1 MLTKFDIYVLLVFC
15 VVFSRSLFVLLYFF
29 FLSLYWLSFFD
40 LQLLIALGDL
50 QTILERLN
58 MTYNDFRRIHNTMT
72 KIKRANNDVQNTAK
86 KTKDRAT
93 QTSLKRG
100 KNSCTSEGQTS
111 PAPIVAPA
119 VFSSECFIHSL
130 HIQIYHILSTK

>member
-1 MLTKFDIYVLLVFC
+1 MRTKCYIYVLLFFC
-15 VVFSRSLFVLLYFF
+15 VVFSRSLFVLLHFF

-40 LQLLIALGDL
+40 LQLIIALGDL
-50 QTILERLN
+50 QSILESLN
-58 MTYNDFRRIHNTMT
+58 MTYDDFRRTHNTMV

-100 KNSCTSEGQTS
+100 KNSCASEGLKN

-119 VFSSECFIHSL
+119 LFSSECLIHSL